1 MFLTLTFI
9 ANEWKQVKLPSV
21 DRQITDNHDMIHP
34 YKGTCRYTKTH
45 WIVHF
50 ERVNLMM
57 YELYLNKRD
66 LDNLWV
72 YLLKK
77 VILSIPNSDYVT
89 HQFKI
94 TDLLD
99 L

>member
-1 MFLTLTFI
+1 
-9 ANEWKQVKLPSV
+9 
-21 DRQITDNHDMIHP
+21 MI
-34 YKGTCRYTKTH
+34 
-45 WIVHF
+45 
-50 ERVNLMM
+50 

-66 LDNLWV
+66 LDNLCV